1 MTEVDVLI
9 QNLSLYPRWLVALVT
24 IVAAALVVWVLAKVL
39 KWTIYLAAI
48 VAFGCV
54 VAGVI
59 AWWLA

>member
-1 MTEVDVLI
+1 MTEVDVLL
-9 QNLSLYPRWLVALVT
+9 QNLALYPRWLVAV
-24 IVAAALVVWVLAKVL
+24 VAIAGAALLVWVLAKVL

-48 VAFGCV
+48 VAFVCV

>member
-1 MTEVDVLI
+1 MTEVDVLL
-9 QNLSLYPRWLVALVT
+9 QNLALYPRWLVALVA
-24 IVAAALVVWVLAKVL
+24 IAGAALLVWVLAKVL

-48 VAFGCV
+48 VAFVCV